1 MQQGGLS
8 VNGAGVAVSVHFM
21 QIFMQPIQTKKPP
34 LYAVLVCLVAALV
47 VVVSRC
53 T

>member
-1 MQQGGLS
+1 M
-8 VNGAGVAVSVHFM
+8 ASVHFM

-34 LYAVLVCLVAALV
+34 LHAARVCLVAV
-47 VVVSRC
+47 VVVLVSRC